1 MRRTGIAVLTAAMAL
16 ALAVSVCA
24 APTSTSLTVA
34 PGWNLIGL
42 PTAPINWTVPEVF
55 SGLIA
60 AGWDTELN
68 LNRWDAINASTIEY
82 SQFSADAFGN
92 MLLGDG
98 YWLNNTTGATQTFS
112 YDGADVTGDH
122 WISLPTAGWTLIGY
136 PNYGR
141 DSVPFDEVKV
151 TDGKTTKSMAEAI
164 SAGWLQDFAL
174 TWDAVN
180 SSFLEVGTSDSFY
193 PLKDMEK
200 GKGYWFLSL
209 RDPATPDVDRAFAL
223 IIPGPQ
229 Q

>member
-34 PGWNLIGL
+34 PGWNMISL

-55 SGLIA
+55 SGLIG
-60 AGWDTELN
+60 AGWDPSGRLS
-68 LNRWDAINASTIEY
+68 RWNPIARSTVYYEEEG
-82 SQFSADAFGN
+82 DFGN
-92 MLLGDG
+92 CLLGDG
-98 YWLNNTTGATQTFS
+98 YWLFNNTGASQTFS

-122 WISLPTAGWTLIGY
+122 WISLPTTGWHLIGY

-141 DSVPFDEVKV
+141 DNVPFDELKV
-151 TDGKTTKSMAEAI
+151 TDGKTTKTMADAI
-164 SAGWLQDFAL
+164 ASGWVNETAQTWNAAARTMEDVGLAENEPPL
-174 TWDAVN
+174 TAI
-180 SSFLEVGTSDSFY
+180 
-193 PLKDMEK
+193 EK
-200 GKGYWFLSL
+200 GRGYWFFSK
-209 RDPATPDVDRAFAL
+209 RDPAAPDVDRAFAL